1 MQKWVCKILVI
12 ISLAAAP
19 SAMAATTSTMLTAA
33 DSLYS
38 NKQYTQALDLY
49 KTLFKQNQY
58 STAMLLKMAYIQ
70 EGLGHLGESLYYLD
84 LYFLSSDDT
93 QALRKME
100 ELAEKNNLEGY
111 KTDETTNALA
121 WLQEHYSMIAWIIA
135 SIAIF
140 FLALTYYQL
149 NKIKNTPTLTSI
161 GLAAILVLL
170 FVHINFSTKA
180 ERGIVA
186 VAPTYLMSGPSA
198 GASVVAIIGEGHQ
211 LPITGKEDV
220 WFRVEWKEKEVFVK
234 EFLVREIRL

>member
-1 MQKWVCKILVI
+1 MQKAVCKILVF
-12 ISLAAAP
+12 ISMAIASHSMAAA
-19 SAMAATTSTMLTAA
+19 TSKVLTAA
-33 DSLYS
+33 DSLYN
-38 NKQYTQALDLY
+38 NKQYTQAFDLY
-49 KTLFKQNQY
+49 QTLFKEDKY
-58 STAMLLKMAYIQ
+58 SPAMLLRMAYIQ

-84 LYFLSSDDT
+84 LYFLSTDDS

-100 ELAEKNNLEGY
+100 EVAEKNNLEGY
-111 KTDETTNALA
+111 KTDETTEAMA
-121 WLQEHYSMIAWIIA
+121 WLQHNYFLIAWSLT

-140 FLALTYYQL
+140 FLASIFYQRSKLQVRPILTGL
-149 NKIKNTPTLTSI
+149 GLVITL
-161 GLAAILVLL
+161 GLL
-170 FVHINFSTKA
+170 FTHINFSTKA

-220 WFRVEWKEKEVFVK
+220 WLRVEWKEREVFVK